1 MPDSDDAQEAL
12 DQPDVAND
20 SSDIQHGDNDN
31 PTKMPLPGGT
41 NHDGKIIFLLLANLF
56 LLPIF
61 FAVSSALLL
70 CKAFRVVLTYEI
82 FVGFFCD
89 LST

>member
-12 DQPDVAND
+12 DQPDVTND

-31 PTKMPLPGGT
+31 STKMTLPSGT
-41 NHDGKIIFLLLANLF
+41 DHDAGKIIFLRLANLF

-61 FAVSSALLL
+61 FAISSAIFL
-70 CKAFRVVLTYEI
+70 CKAFQIVLTYAI
-82 FVGFFCD
+82 
-89 LST
+89 L